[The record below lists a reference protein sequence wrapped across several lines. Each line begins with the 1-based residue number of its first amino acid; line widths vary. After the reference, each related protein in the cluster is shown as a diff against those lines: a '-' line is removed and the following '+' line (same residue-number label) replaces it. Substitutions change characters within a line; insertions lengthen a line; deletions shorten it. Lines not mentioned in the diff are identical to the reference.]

1 MTTICWDGKYL
12 ASDSHATSVITNEIN
27 EAIKI
32 HCPKFVYIGE
42 DRILAVAFAGRIAAM
57 RKFAELLTSAN
68 AKVQLQ
74 DIMDLCGVIRSGEKF
89 SAIILTEGDDY
100 ILEYRHH
107 RVKGFS
113 ATFSRMVVTK
123 IKNKLP
129 MVIGSGTRTLGKYS
143 GLGLTAP
150 AMVLVA
156 IGLDGFSTGG
166 TVSYLTKDDLDYKN
180 RSHLTE
186 EEYAKVEKHMRTL
199 LVGTKPHKKEP
210 RLIIEPAYEERL
222 IDIVEEAGKFFE
234 QLEQSQKPRHY
245 HQVEV
250 DTDVT
255 HKKIMS
261 WKDFPIG
268 EEIDGGAELAQWLSA
283 SPALVKRISEGQ
295 LYGEWISPDC
305 HSLIYVEEG
314 KRSMYN
320 DDKTTAGGYF
330 IDTDRICLRVV
341 KFSWAVM
348 QHADKQVLDFI
359 AHLVPYGPYADKLTK
374 LTVSS
379 CRMRAMPRVERDPE
393 LIYVTVDLIC

>member
-42 DRILAVAFAGRIAAM
+42 DKILAVAFAGRIAAM

-186 EEYAKVEKHMRTL
+186 EEYAKVEKLLRTL
-199 LVGTKPHKKEP
+199 LVGTKPHKQEP
-210 RLIIEPAYEERL
+210 RLIIEPVYEERL

-234 QLEQSQKPRHY
+234 RMQEATKPTVLKTIISWGNFNLGEQ
-245 HQVEV
+245 
-250 DTDVT
+250 
-255 HKKIMS
+255 
-261 WKDFPIG
+261 
-268 EEIDGGAELAQWLSA
+268 IDGNAELAKWLSA
-283 SPALVKRISEGQ
+283 SPVLVKRISEGQ
-295 LYGEWISPDC
+295 LYGEWISPGSQ
-305 HSLIYVEEG
+305 SLIEIEEG
-314 KRSMYN
+314 KRSKYN
-320 DDKTTAGGYF
+320 NDETTAGIYF
-330 IDTDRICLRVV
+330 LDPDKICLRVV
-341 KFSWAVM
+341 EFSWVVT
-348 QHADKQVLDFI
+348 QQPDVQVLNII
-359 AHLVPYGPYADKLTK
+359 AHLTPYGPHADKLTE
-374 LTVSS
+374 LTVAK
-379 CRMRAMPRVERDPE
+379 CRMRAFPRVERNQE
-393 LIYVTVDLIC
+393 LTYVTVDLIC